1 MRRFA
6 CMDTI
11 DITKCNLKDKKT
23 WDLIC
28 SGHTKGVFQLETH
41 LGKHWCKEAKPRNIE
56 ELADVISIIRPG
68 TLKAIEDGKSM
79 TQRYV
84 DRKHNIEETKSLYEP
99 IDKVISRTYNIII
112 YQEQAMQIAQV
123 MAGFTESQADTLRK
137 AIGKKKADL
146 MRQVKGEFIEGCLK
160 EGHTQEDADR
170 IFDIIEKSNRYSF
183 NKSHAVSY
191 ALMAYW
197 SAYLKANKK
206 LEFYLHWLSNA
217 KEKIDPNQEIYELVE
232 SAKLDHINVK
242 TPLHE
247 YPESNF
253 SIQDRDIYFGITNV
267 KNVGVNEFI
276 KLKDFLNELKPKTW
290 VEYVVNILPN
300 VNKRAVNNL
309 IAVGFFA
316 GLKKSRS
323 EMTHE
328 FSCIKDLSKKEL
340 ETLQD
345 RVDSSLSLK
354 DNLINLNRL
363 KKDGGAVATT
373 KRLEAFSDI
382 INRLENPGRSL
393 KDNPM
398 SISISEENLLGVPI
412 SYSKVDGCADASFAN
427 TTCKEVLD
435 GKKNKSILAV
445 EITQVKEH
453 TTKNKDKMAFLSVRD
468 DSVEIENVVVFPDIY
483 HQYQDIIYETATVLM
498 FGQRARDRNSFI
510 VNEINQI

>member
-1 MRRFA
+1 M
-6 CMDTI
+6 
-11 DITKCNLKDKKT
+11 DITKIPMNDKRT

-84 DRKHNIEETKSLYEP
+84 DRKHGTEETRSLYKP
-99 IDKVISRTYNIII
+99 IDNVITKTYNIII

-160 EGHTQEDADR
+160 ENHTQEDADR

-191 ALMAYW
+191 AVMAYW
-197 SAYLKANKK
+197 SAYLKANNK

-232 SAKLDHINVK
+232 SAKIDHIDVK

-247 YPESNF
+247 HPESNF
-253 SIQDRDIYFGITNV
+253 SIQGKDIFFGITNV
-267 KNVGVNEFI
+267 KNVGVNEFVKI
-276 KLKDFLNELKPKTW
+276 KNFLDELKPKTW
-290 VEYVVNILPN
+290 VEYVANILPN

-316 GLKKSRS
+316 GLEKSRS

-328 FSCIKDLSKKEL
+328 FSCVKDLSKKEL
-340 ETLQD
+340 EILQEKLD
-345 RVDSSLSLK
+345 RSLSLQ
-354 DNLINLNRL
+354 DNLIKLNNLKR
-363 KKDGGAVATT
+363 DGGAVATS
-373 KRLEAFSDI
+373 KRLEAFADI
-382 INRLENPGRSL
+382 INRLKNPGRSL

-398 SISISEENLLGVPI
+398 SISISEENLLGAPI

-427 TTCKEVLD
+427 TTCKEILD
-435 GKKNKSILAV
+435 GKKSKSILAV
-445 EITQVKEH
+445 EITEVKEY
-453 TTKNKDKMAFLSVRD
+453 TTKNKDNMAFLSVRD
-468 DSVEIENVVVFPDIY
+468 DSLEIENVVVFPDTY
-483 HQYQDIIYETATVLM
+483 REYEDIIYETATVLM
-498 FGQRARDRNSFI
+498 FGQKAKDRNSFI

>member
-1 MRRFA
+1 M
-6 CMDTI
+6 
-11 DITKCNLKDKKT
+11 DITKIPLNDKRT

-84 DRKHNIEETKSLYEP
+84 DRKHGTEETRSLYKP
-99 IDKVISRTYNIII
+99 IDNVITKTYNIII

-146 MRQVKGEFIEGCLK
+146 MRQVKGEFIQGCLK
-160 EGHTQEDADR
+160 ENHTQEDADR

-191 ALMAYW
+191 AVMAYW
-197 SAYLKANKK
+197 SAYLKANNK

-232 SAKLDHINVK
+232 SAKIDHIDVK
-242 TPLHE
+242 TPLYEH
-247 YPESNF
+247 PESNF
-253 SIQDRDIYFGITNV
+253 SIQGKDIFFGITNV
-267 KNVGVNEFI
+267 KNVGVNEFVKI
-276 KLKDFLNELKPKTW
+276 KNFLDELKPKTW
-290 VEYVVNILPN
+290 VEYVANILPN

-316 GLKKSRS
+316 GLEKSRS

-328 FSCIKDLSKKEL
+328 FSCVKDLSKKEL
-340 ETLQD
+340 EILQEKLD
-345 RVDSSLSLK
+345 RSLSLQ
-354 DNLINLNRL
+354 DNLIKLNNL
-363 KKDGGAVATT
+363 KKDGGAVATS
-373 KRLEAFSDI
+373 KRLEAFADI
-382 INRLENPGRSL
+382 INRLKNPGRSL

-398 SISISEENLLGVPI
+398 SISISEENLLGAPI

-427 TTCKEVLD
+427 TTCKEILD
-435 GKKNKSILAV
+435 GKKSKSILAV
-445 EITQVKEH
+445 EITEVKEY
-453 TTKNKDKMAFLSVRD
+453 TTKNKDNMAFLSVRD
-468 DSVEIENVVVFPDIY
+468 DSLEIENVVVFPDTY
-483 HQYQDIIYETATVLM
+483 REYEDIIYETATVLM
-498 FGQRARDRNSFI
+498 FGQKAKDRNSFI

>member
-1 MRRFA
+1 
-6 CMDTI
+6 MDTI

-56 ELADVISIIRPG
+56 ELADVISVIRPG
-68 TLKAIEDGKSM
+68 TLKVIEDGKSM

-84 DRKHNIEETKSLYEP
+84 DRKHGVEETRSLYKP
-99 IDKVISRTYNIII
+99 IDNVITKTYNIII

-160 EGHTQEDADR
+160 ENHTQEDADR

-232 SAKLDHINVK
+232 SAKIDHIDIK

-247 YPESNF
+247 HPESNF
-253 SIQDRDIYFGITNV
+253 SIQGKDIFFGITNV
-267 KNVGVNEFI
+267 KNVGVNEFVKI
-276 KLKDFLNELKPKTW
+276 KNFLDELKPKTW
-290 VEYVVNILPN
+290 VEYVANILPN

-316 GLKKSRS
+316 GLEKSRS

-328 FSCIKDLSKKEL
+328 FSCVKDLSKKEL
-340 ETLQD
+340 EVLQERLD
-345 RVDSSLSLK
+345 CSLSLQ
-354 DNLINLNRL
+354 DNLIKLNNLKR
-363 KKDGGAVATT
+363 DGGAVATS
-373 KRLEAFSDI
+373 KRLEAFADI
-382 INRLENPGRSL
+382 INRLKNPGRSL

-398 SISISEENLLGVPI
+398 SISISEENLLGAPI

-427 TTCKEVLD
+427 TTCKEILD
-435 GKKNKSILAV
+435 GKKSKSILAV
-445 EITQVKEH
+445 EITEVKEY
-453 TTKNKDKMAFLSVRD
+453 TTKNKDNMAFLSVRD
-468 DSVEIENVVVFPDIY
+468 DSLEIENVVVFPDTY
-483 HQYQDIIYETATVLM
+483 REYEDIIYETATVLM
-498 FGQRARDRNSFI
+498 FGQKAKDRNSFI

>member
-1 MRRFA
+1 M
-6 CMDTI
+6 
-11 DITKCNLKDKKT
+11 DITKIPMNDKRT

-84 DRKHNIEETKSLYEP
+84 DRKHGTEETRSLYKP
-99 IDKVISRTYNIII
+99 IDNVITKTYNIII

-160 EGHTQEDADR
+160 ENHTQEDADR

-197 SAYLKANKK
+197 SAYLKANNK

-232 SAKLDHINVK
+232 SAKIDHIDIK

-247 YPESNF
+247 HPESNF
-253 SIQDRDIYFGITNV
+253 SIQGKDIFFGITNV
-267 KNVGVNEFI
+267 KNVGVNEFVKI
-276 KLKDFLNELKPKTW
+276 KNFLDELKPKTW
-290 VEYVVNILPN
+290 VEYVANILPN

-316 GLKKSRS
+316 GLEKSRS

-328 FSCIKDLSKKEL
+328 FSCVKDLSKKEL
-340 ETLQD
+340 EILQEKLD
-345 RVDSSLSLK
+345 RSLSLQ
-354 DNLINLNRL
+354 DNLIKLNNLKR
-363 KKDGGAVATT
+363 DGGAVATS
-373 KRLEAFSDI
+373 KRLEAFADI
-382 INRLENPGRSL
+382 INRLKNPGRSL

-398 SISISEENLLGVPI
+398 SISISEENLLGAPI

-427 TTCKEVLD
+427 TTCKEILD
-435 GKKNKSILAV
+435 GKKSKSILAV
-445 EITQVKEH
+445 EITEVKEY
-453 TTKNKDKMAFLSVRD
+453 TTKNKDNMAFLSVRD
-468 DSVEIENVVVFPDIY
+468 DSLEIENVVVFPDTY
-483 HQYQDIIYETATVLM
+483 REYEDIIYETATVLM
-498 FGQRARDRNSFI
+498 FGQKAKDRNSFI

>member
-1 MRRFA
+1 M
-6 CMDTI
+6 
-11 DITKCNLKDKKT
+11 DITKIPLNDKRT

-84 DRKHNIEETKSLYEP
+84 DRKHGTEETRSLYKP
-99 IDKVISRTYNIII
+99 IDNVITKTYNIII

-160 EGHTQEDADR
+160 ENHTQEDADR

-191 ALMAYW
+191 AVMAYW

-232 SAKLDHINVK
+232 SAKIDHIDVK
-242 TPLHE
+242 TPLYEH
-247 YPESNF
+247 PESNF
-253 SIQDRDIYFGITNV
+253 SIQGKDIFFGITNV
-267 KNVGVNEFI
+267 KNVGVNEFVKI
-276 KLKDFLNELKPKTW
+276 KNFLDELKPKTW

-316 GLKKSRS
+316 GLEKSRS

-328 FSCIKDLSKKEL
+328 FSCVKDLSKKEL
-340 ETLQD
+340 EILQEKLD
-345 RVDSSLSLK
+345 RSLSLQ
-354 DNLINLNRL
+354 DNLIKLNNLKR
-363 KKDGGAVATT
+363 DGGAVATS
-373 KRLEAFSDI
+373 KRLEAFADI
-382 INRLENPGRSL
+382 INRLKNPGRSL

-398 SISISEENLLGVPI
+398 SISISEENLLGAPI

-427 TTCKEVLD
+427 TTCKEILD
-435 GKKNKSILAV
+435 GKKSKSILAV
-445 EITQVKEH
+445 EITEVKEY
-453 TTKNKDKMAFLSVRD
+453 TTKNKDNMAFLSVRD
-468 DSVEIENVVVFPDIY
+468 DSLEIENVVVFPDTY
-483 HQYQDIIYETATVLM
+483 REYEDIIYETATVLM
-498 FGQRARDRNSFI
+498 FGQKAKDRNSFI

>member
-1 MRRFA
+1 M
-6 CMDTI
+6 
-11 DITKCNLKDKKT
+11 DITKIPLNDKRT

-84 DRKHNIEETKSLYEP
+84 DRKHGTEETRSLYKP
-99 IDKVISRTYNIII
+99 IDNVITKTYNIII

-160 EGHTQEDADR
+160 ENHTQEDADR

-191 ALMAYW
+191 AVMAYW

-232 SAKLDHINVK
+232 SAKIDHIDVK

-247 YPESNF
+247 HPESNF
-253 SIQDRDIYFGITNV
+253 SIQGKDIFFGITNV
-267 KNVGVNEFI
+267 KNVGVNEFVKI
-276 KLKDFLNELKPKTW
+276 KNFLDELKPKTW
-290 VEYVVNILPN
+290 VEYVANILPN

-316 GLKKSRS
+316 GLEKSRS

-328 FSCIKDLSKKEL
+328 FSCVKDLSKKEL
-340 ETLQD
+340 EILQEKLD
-345 RVDSSLSLK
+345 RSLSLQ
-354 DNLINLNRL
+354 DNLIKLNNLKR
-363 KKDGGAVATT
+363 DGGAVATS
-373 KRLEAFSDI
+373 KRLEAFADI
-382 INRLENPGRSL
+382 INRLKNPGRSL

-398 SISISEENLLGVPI
+398 SISISEENLLGAPI

-427 TTCKEVLD
+427 TTCKEILD
-435 GKKNKSILAV
+435 GKKSKSILAV
-445 EITQVKEH
+445 EITEVKEY
-453 TTKNKDKMAFLSVRD
+453 TTKNKDNMAFLSVRD
-468 DSVEIENVVVFPDIY
+468 DSLEIENVVVFPDTY
-483 HQYQDIIYETATVLM
+483 REYEDIIYETATVLM
-498 FGQRARDRNSFI
+498 FGQKAKDRNSFI

>member
-1 MRRFA
+1 M
-6 CMDTI
+6 
-11 DITKCNLKDKKT
+11 DITKIPLNDKRT

-84 DRKHNIEETKSLYEP
+84 DRKHGTEETRSLYKP
-99 IDKVISRTYNIII
+99 IDNVITKTYNIII

-160 EGHTQEDADR
+160 ENHTQEDADR

-191 ALMAYW
+191 AVMAYW

-232 SAKLDHINVK
+232 SAKIDHIDVK

-247 YPESNF
+247 HPESNF
-253 SIQDRDIYFGITNV
+253 SIQGKDIFFGITNV
-267 KNVGVNEFI
+267 KNVGVNEFVKI
-276 KLKDFLNELKPKTW
+276 KNFLDELKPKTW

-316 GLKKSRS
+316 GLEKSRS

-328 FSCIKDLSKKEL
+328 FSCVKDLSKKEL
-340 ETLQD
+340 EILQEKLD
-345 RVDSSLSLK
+345 RSLSLQ
-354 DNLINLNRL
+354 DNLIKLNNL
-363 KKDGGAVATT
+363 KKDGGAVATS
-373 KRLEAFSDI
+373 KRLEAFADI
-382 INRLENPGRSL
+382 INRLKNPGRSL

-398 SISISEENLLGVPI
+398 SISISEENLLGAPI

-427 TTCKEVLD
+427 TTCKEILD
-435 GKKNKSILAV
+435 GKKSKSILAV
-445 EITQVKEH
+445 EITEVKEY
-453 TTKNKDKMAFLSVRD
+453 TTKNKDNMAFLSVRD
-468 DSVEIENVVVFPDIY
+468 DSLEIENVVVFPDTY
-483 HQYQDIIYETATVLM
+483 REYEDIIYETATVLM
-498 FGQRARDRNSFI
+498 FGQKAKDRNSFI

>member
-1 MRRFA
+1 M
-6 CMDTI
+6 
-11 DITKCNLKDKKT
+11 DITKIPLNDKRT

-56 ELADVISIIRPG
+56 ELADVISVIRPG
-68 TLKAIEDGKSM
+68 CLKAIEDGKSA

-84 DRKHNIEETKSLYEP
+84 DRKHGTEETRSLYKP
-99 IDKVISRTYNIII
+99 IDNVITKTYNIII

-146 MRQVKGEFIEGCLK
+146 MRQVKGEFIQGCLK
-160 EGHTQEDADR
+160 ENHTQEDADR

-191 ALMAYW
+191 AVMAYW
-197 SAYLKANKK
+197 SAYLKANNK

-232 SAKLDHINVK
+232 SAKIDHIDVK

-247 YPESNF
+247 HPESNF
-253 SIQDRDIYFGITNV
+253 SIQGKDIFFGITNV
-267 KNVGVNEFI
+267 KNVGVNEFVKI
-276 KLKDFLNELKPKTW
+276 KNFLDELKPKTW
-290 VEYVVNILPN
+290 VEYVANILPN

-316 GLKKSRS
+316 GLEKSRS

-328 FSCIKDLSKKEL
+328 FSCVKDLSKKEL
-340 ETLQD
+340 EILQEKLD
-345 RVDSSLSLK
+345 RSLSLQ
-354 DNLINLNRL
+354 DNLIKLNNL
-363 KKDGGAVATT
+363 KKDGGAVATS
-373 KRLEAFSDI
+373 KRLEAFADI
-382 INRLENPGRSL
+382 INRLKNPGRSL

-398 SISISEENLLGVPI
+398 SISISEENLLGAPI

-427 TTCKEVLD
+427 TTCKEILD
-435 GKKNKSILAV
+435 GKKSKSILAV
-445 EITQVKEH
+445 EITEVKEY
-453 TTKNKDKMAFLSVRD
+453 TTKNKDNMAFLSVRD
-468 DSVEIENVVVFPDIY
+468 DSLEIENVVVFPDTY
-483 HQYQDIIYETATVLM
+483 REYEDIIYETATVLM
-498 FGQRARDRNSFI
+498 FGQKAKDRNSFI

>member
-1 MRRFA
+1 M
-6 CMDTI
+6 
-11 DITKCNLKDKKT
+11 DITKIPMNDKRT

-84 DRKHNIEETKSLYEP
+84 DRKHGAEETRSLYKP
-99 IDKVISRTYNIII
+99 IDNVITKTYNIII

-160 EGHTQEDADR
+160 ENHTQEDSDR

-232 SAKLDHINVK
+232 SAKIDHIDVK

-247 YPESNF
+247 HPESNF
-253 SIQDRDIYFGITNV
+253 SIQGKDIFFGITNV
-267 KNVGVNEFI
+267 KNVGVNEFVKI
-276 KLKDFLNELKPKTW
+276 KNFLDELKPKTW

-316 GLKKSRS
+316 GLEKSRS

-328 FSCIKDLSKKEL
+328 FSCVKDLSKKEL
-340 ETLQD
+340 EVLQERLD
-345 RVDSSLSLK
+345 CSLSLQ
-354 DNLINLNRL
+354 DNLIKLNNLKR
-363 KKDGGAVATT
+363 DGGAVATS
-373 KRLEAFSDI
+373 KRLEAFADI
-382 INRLENPGRSL
+382 INRLKNPGRSL

-398 SISISEENLLGVPI
+398 SISISEENLLGAPI

-427 TTCKEVLD
+427 TTCKEILD
-435 GKKNKSILAV
+435 GKKSKSILAV
-445 EITQVKEH
+445 EITEVKEY
-453 TTKNKDKMAFLSVRD
+453 TTKNKDNMAFLSVRD
-468 DSVEIENVVVFPDIY
+468 DSLEIENVVVFPDTY
-483 HQYQDIIYETATVLM
+483 REYEDIIYETATVLM
-498 FGQRARDRNSFI
+498 FGQKAKDRNSFI

>member
-1 MRRFA
+1 M
-6 CMDTI
+6 
-11 DITKCNLKDKKT
+11 DITKIPLNDKRT

-84 DRKHNIEETKSLYEP
+84 DRKHGTEETRSLYKP
-99 IDKVISRTYNIII
+99 IDNVITKTYNIII

-160 EGHTQEDADR
+160 ENHTQEDADR

-191 ALMAYW
+191 AVMAYW
-197 SAYLKANKK
+197 SAYLKANNK

-232 SAKLDHINVK
+232 SAKIDHIDVK
-242 TPLHE
+242 TPLYEH
-247 YPESNF
+247 PESNF
-253 SIQDRDIYFGITNV
+253 SIQGKDIFFGITNV
-267 KNVGVNEFI
+267 KNVGVNEFVKI
-276 KLKDFLNELKPKTW
+276 KNFLDELKPKTW
-290 VEYVVNILPN
+290 VEYVANILPN

-316 GLKKSRS
+316 GLEKSRS

-328 FSCIKDLSKKEL
+328 FSCVKDLSKKEL
-340 ETLQD
+340 EILQEKLD
-345 RVDSSLSLK
+345 RSLSLQ
-354 DNLINLNRL
+354 DNLIKLNNLKR
-363 KKDGGAVATT
+363 DGGAVATS
-373 KRLEAFSDI
+373 KRLEAFADI
-382 INRLENPGRSL
+382 INRLKNPGRSL

-398 SISISEENLLGVPI
+398 SISISEENLLGAPI

-427 TTCKEVLD
+427 TTCKEILD
-435 GKKNKSILAV
+435 GKKSKSILAV
-445 EITQVKEH
+445 EITEVKEY
-453 TTKNKDKMAFLSVRD
+453 TTKNKDNMAFLSVRD
-468 DSVEIENVVVFPDIY
+468 DSLEIENVVVFPDTY
-483 HQYQDIIYETATVLM
+483 REYEDIIYETATVLM
-498 FGQRARDRNSFI
+498 FGQKAKDRNSFI

>member
-1 MRRFA
+1 M
-6 CMDTI
+6 
-11 DITKCNLKDKKT
+11 DITKIPMNDKRT

-84 DRKHNIEETKSLYEP
+84 DRKHGTEETRSLYEP
-99 IDKVISRTYNIII
+99 IDNVITKTYNIII

-160 EGHTQEDADR
+160 ENHTQEDADR

-197 SAYLKANKK
+197 SAYLKANNK

-232 SAKLDHINVK
+232 SAKIDHIDIK

-247 YPESNF
+247 HPESNF
-253 SIQDRDIYFGITNV
+253 SIQGKDIFFGITNV
-267 KNVGVNEFI
+267 KNVGVNEFVKI
-276 KLKDFLNELKPKTW
+276 KNFLDELKPKTW
-290 VEYVVNILPN
+290 VEYVANILPN

-316 GLKKSRS
+316 GLEKSRS

-328 FSCIKDLSKKEL
+328 FSCVKDLSKKEL
-340 ETLQD
+340 EILQEKLD
-345 RVDSSLSLK
+345 CSLSLQ
-354 DNLINLNRL
+354 DNLIKLNNLKR
-363 KKDGGAVATT
+363 DGGAVATS
-373 KRLEAFSDI
+373 KRLEAFADI
-382 INRLENPGRSL
+382 INRLKNPGRSL

-398 SISISEENLLGVPI
+398 SISISEENLLGAPI

-427 TTCKEVLD
+427 TTCKEILD
-435 GKKNKSILAV
+435 GKKSKSILAV
-445 EITQVKEH
+445 EITEVKEY
-453 TTKNKDKMAFLSVRD
+453 TTKNKDNMAFLSVRD
-468 DSVEIENVVVFPDIY
+468 DSLEIENVVVFPDTY
-483 HQYQDIIYETATVLM
+483 REYEDIIYETATVLM
-498 FGQRARDRNSFI
+498 FGQKAKDRNSFI

>member
-1 MRRFA
+1 M
-6 CMDTI
+6 
-11 DITKCNLKDKKT
+11 DITKIPLNDKRT

-41 LGKHWCKEAKPRNIE
+41 LGKHWCKEAKPHNIE

-84 DRKHNIEETKSLYEP
+84 DRKHGTEETRSLYKP
-99 IDKVISRTYNIII
+99 IDNVITKTYNIII

-160 EGHTQEDADR
+160 ENHTKEDADR

-191 ALMAYW
+191 AVMAYW
-197 SAYLKANKK
+197 SAYLKANNK

-232 SAKLDHINVK
+232 SAKIDHIDVK

-247 YPESNF
+247 HPESNF
-253 SIQDRDIYFGITNV
+253 SIQGKDIFFGITNV
-267 KNVGVNEFI
+267 KNVGVNEFVKI
-276 KLKDFLNELKPKTW
+276 KNFLDELKPKTW
-290 VEYVVNILPN
+290 VEYVANILPN

-316 GLKKSRS
+316 GLGKSRS

-328 FSCIKDLSKKEL
+328 FSCVKDLSKKEL
-340 ETLQD
+340 EVLQERLD
-345 RVDSSLSLK
+345 PSISLQ
-354 DNLINLNRL
+354 DNLIKLNNL
-363 KKDGGAVATT
+363 KKDGGAVATI
-373 KRLEAFSDI
+373 KRLEAYLDI
-382 INRLENPGRSL
+382 INRLKNPGRSL

-398 SISISEENLLGVPI
+398 SISISEENLLGAPI

-427 TTCKEVLD
+427 TTCKEILD
-435 GKKNKSILAV
+435 GKKSKSILAV
-445 EITQVKEH
+445 EITEVKEY
-453 TTKNKDKMAFLSVRD
+453 TTKNKDNMAFLSVRD
-468 DSVEIENVVVFPDIY
+468 DSLEIENVVVFPDTY
-483 HQYQDIIYETATVLM
+483 REYEDIIYETATVLM
-498 FGQRARDRNSFI
+498 FGQKAKDRNSFI

>member
-1 MRRFA
+1 M
-6 CMDTI
+6 
-11 DITKCNLKDKKT
+11 DITKIPLNDKRT

-84 DRKHNIEETKSLYEP
+84 DRKHGTEETRSLYEP
-99 IDKVISRTYNIII
+99 IDNVITKTYNIII

-160 EGHTQEDADR
+160 ENHTQEDADR

-191 ALMAYW
+191 AVMAYW

-232 SAKLDHINVK
+232 SAKIDHIDIK

-247 YPESNF
+247 HPESNF
-253 SIQDRDIYFGITNV
+253 SIQGKDIFFGITNV
-267 KNVGVNEFI
+267 KNVGVNEFVKI
-276 KLKDFLNELKPKTW
+276 KNFLDELKPKTW
-290 VEYVVNILPN
+290 VEYVANILPN

-316 GLKKSRS
+316 GLEKSRS

-328 FSCIKDLSKKEL
+328 FSCVKDLSKKEL
-340 ETLQD
+340 EILQEKLD
-345 RVDSSLSLK
+345 RSLSLQ
-354 DNLINLNRL
+354 DNLIKLNNLKR
-363 KKDGGAVATT
+363 DGGAVATS
-373 KRLEAFSDI
+373 KRLEAFADI
-382 INRLENPGRSL
+382 INRLKNPGRSL

-398 SISISEENLLGVPI
+398 SISISEENLLGAPI

-427 TTCKEVLD
+427 TTCKEILD
-435 GKKNKSILAV
+435 GKKSKSILAV
-445 EITQVKEH
+445 EITEVKEY
-453 TTKNKDKMAFLSVRD
+453 TTKNKDNMAFLSVRD
-468 DSVEIENVVVFPDIY
+468 DSLEIENVVVFPDTY
-483 HQYQDIIYETATVLM
+483 REYEDIIYETATVLM
-498 FGQRARDRNSFI
+498 FGQKAKDRNSFI

>member
-1 MRRFA
+1 M
-6 CMDTI
+6 
-11 DITKCNLKDKKT
+11 DITKIPLNDKRT

-84 DRKHNIEETKSLYEP
+84 DRKHGTEETRSLYEP
-99 IDKVISRTYNIII
+99 IDNVITKTYNIII

-160 EGHTQEDADR
+160 ENHTQEDADR

-197 SAYLKANKK
+197 SAYLKANNK

-232 SAKLDHINVK
+232 SAKIDHIDIK

-247 YPESNF
+247 HPESNF
-253 SIQDRDIYFGITNV
+253 SIQGKDIFFGITNV
-267 KNVGVNEFI
+267 KNVGVNEFVKI
-276 KLKDFLNELKPKTW
+276 KNFLDELKPKTW
-290 VEYVVNILPN
+290 VEYVANILPN

-316 GLKKSRS
+316 GLEKSRS

-328 FSCIKDLSKKEL
+328 FSCVKDLSKKEL
-340 ETLQD
+340 EILQEKLD
-345 RVDSSLSLK
+345 RSLSLQ
-354 DNLINLNRL
+354 DNLIKLNNLKR
-363 KKDGGAVATT
+363 DGGAVATS
-373 KRLEAFSDI
+373 KRLEAFADI
-382 INRLENPGRSL
+382 INRLKNPGRSL

-398 SISISEENLLGVPI
+398 SISISEENLLGAPI

-427 TTCKEVLD
+427 TTCKEILD
-435 GKKNKSILAV
+435 GKKSKSILAV
-445 EITQVKEH
+445 EITEVKEY
-453 TTKNKDKMAFLSVRD
+453 TTKNKDNMAFLSVRD
-468 DSVEIENVVVFPDIY
+468 DSLEIENVVVFPDTY
-483 HQYQDIIYETATVLM
+483 REYEDIIYETATVLM
-498 FGQRARDRNSFI
+498 FGQKAKDRNSFI

>member
-1 MRRFA
+1 M
-6 CMDTI
+6 
-11 DITKCNLKDKKT
+11 DITKIPLNDKRT

-56 ELADVISIIRPG
+56 ELADVISVIRPG
-68 TLKAIEDGKSM
+68 CLKAIEDGKSA

-84 DRKHNIEETKSLYEP
+84 DRKHGTEETRSLYKP
-99 IDKVISRTYNIII
+99 IDNVITKTYNIII

-160 EGHTQEDADR
+160 ENHTKEDADR

-191 ALMAYW
+191 AVMAYW
-197 SAYLKANKK
+197 SAYLKANNK

-232 SAKLDHINVK
+232 SAKIDHIDVK

-247 YPESNF
+247 HPESNF
-253 SIQDRDIYFGITNV
+253 SIQGKDIFFGITNV
-267 KNVGVNEFI
+267 KNVGVNEFV
-276 KLKDFLNELKPKTW
+276 KLKNFLNELKPKTW
-290 VEYVVNILPN
+290 VEYVANILPN

-316 GLKKSRS
+316 GLEKSRS

-328 FSCIKDLSKKEL
+328 FSCVKDLSKKEL
-340 ETLQD
+340 EILQEKLD
-345 RVDSSLSLK
+345 CSLSLQ
-354 DNLINLNRL
+354 DNLIKLNNLKR
-363 KKDGGAVATT
+363 DGGAVATS
-373 KRLEAFSDI
+373 KRLEAFADI
-382 INRLENPGRSL
+382 INRLKNPGRSL

-398 SISISEENLLGVPI
+398 SISISEENLLGAPI

-427 TTCKEVLD
+427 TTCKEILD
-435 GKKNKSILAV
+435 GKKSKSILAV
-445 EITQVKEH
+445 EITEVKEY
-453 TTKNKDKMAFLSVRD
+453 TTKNKDNMAFLSVRD
-468 DSVEIENVVVFPDIY
+468 DSLEIENVVVFPDTY
-483 HQYQDIIYETATVLM
+483 REYEDIIYETATVLM
-498 FGQRARDRNSFI
+498 FGQKAKDRNSFI

>member
-1 MRRFA
+1 M
-6 CMDTI
+6 
-11 DITKCNLKDKKT
+11 DITKIPLNDKRT

-84 DRKHNIEETKSLYEP
+84 DRKHGTEETRSLYKP
-99 IDKVISRTYNIII
+99 IDNVITKTYNIII

-160 EGHTQEDADR
+160 ENHTQEDADR

-191 ALMAYW
+191 AVMAYW

-232 SAKLDHINVK
+232 SAKIDHIDIK

-247 YPESNF
+247 HPESNF
-253 SIQDRDIYFGITNV
+253 SIQGKDIFFGITNV
-267 KNVGVNEFI
+267 KNVGVNEFVKI
-276 KLKDFLNELKPKTW
+276 KNFLDELKPKTW
-290 VEYVVNILPN
+290 VEYVANILPN

-316 GLKKSRS
+316 GLEKSRS

-328 FSCIKDLSKKEL
+328 FSCVKDLSKKEL
-340 ETLQD
+340 EILQEKLD
-345 RVDSSLSLK
+345 CSLSLQ
-354 DNLINLNRL
+354 DNLIKLNNLKR
-363 KKDGGAVATT
+363 DGGAVATS
-373 KRLEAFSDI
+373 KRLEAFADI
-382 INRLENPGRSL
+382 INRLKNPGRSL

-398 SISISEENLLGVPI
+398 SISISEENLLGAPI

-427 TTCKEVLD
+427 TTCKEILD
-435 GKKNKSILAV
+435 GKKSKSILAV
-445 EITQVKEH
+445 EITEVKEY
-453 TTKNKDKMAFLSVRD
+453 TTKNKDNMAFLSVRD
-468 DSVEIENVVVFPDIY
+468 DSLEIENVVVFPDTY
-483 HQYQDIIYETATVLM
+483 REYEDIIYETATVLM
-498 FGQRARDRNSFI
+498 FGQKAKDRNSFI

>member
-1 MRRFA
+1 M
-6 CMDTI
+6 
-11 DITKCNLKDKKT
+11 
-23 WDLIC
+23 
-28 SGHTKGVFQLETH
+28 FQLETH

-84 DRKHNIEETKSLYEP
+84 DRKHGTEETRSLYKP
-99 IDKVISRTYNIII
+99 IDNVITKTYNIII

-146 MRQVKGEFIEGCLK
+146 MRQVKGEFIQGCLK
-160 EGHTQEDADR
+160 ENHTQEDADR

-191 ALMAYW
+191 AVMAYW
-197 SAYLKANKK
+197 SAYLKANNK

-232 SAKLDHINVK
+232 SAKIDHIDVK
-242 TPLHE
+242 TPLYEH
-247 YPESNF
+247 PESNF
-253 SIQDRDIYFGITNV
+253 SIQGKDIFFGITNV
-267 KNVGVNEFI
+267 KNVGVNEFVKI
-276 KLKDFLNELKPKTW
+276 KNFLDELKPKTW
-290 VEYVVNILPN
+290 VEYVANILPN

-316 GLKKSRS
+316 GLEKSRS

-328 FSCIKDLSKKEL
+328 FSCVKDLSKKEL
-340 ETLQD
+340 EILQEKLD
-345 RVDSSLSLK
+345 RSLSLQ
-354 DNLINLNRL
+354 DNLIKLNNL
-363 KKDGGAVATT
+363 KKDGGAVATS
-373 KRLEAFSDI
+373 KRLEAFADI
-382 INRLENPGRSL
+382 INRLKNPGRSL

-398 SISISEENLLGVPI
+398 SISISEENLLGAPI

-427 TTCKEVLD
+427 TTCKEILD
-435 GKKNKSILAV
+435 GKKSKSILAV
-445 EITQVKEH
+445 EITEVKEY
-453 TTKNKDKMAFLSVRD
+453 TTKNKDNMAFLSVRD
-468 DSVEIENVVVFPDIY
+468 DSLEIENVVVFPDTY
-483 HQYQDIIYETATVLM
+483 REYEDIIYETATVLM
-498 FGQRARDRNSFI
+498 FGQKAKDRNSFI

>member
-1 MRRFA
+1 M
-6 CMDTI
+6 
-11 DITKCNLKDKKT
+11 DITKIPMNDKRT

-84 DRKHNIEETKSLYEP
+84 DRKHGAEETRSLYKP
-99 IDKVISRTYNIII
+99 IDNVITKTYNIII

-146 MRQVKGEFIEGCLK
+146 MRQVKGEFIKGCLK
-160 EGHTQEDADR
+160 ENHTQEDADR

-232 SAKLDHINVK
+232 SAKIDHIDVK

-247 YPESNF
+247 HPESNF
-253 SIQDRDIYFGITNV
+253 SIQGKDIFFGITNV
-267 KNVGVNEFI
+267 KNVGVNEFVKI
-276 KLKDFLNELKPKTW
+276 KNFLNELKPKTW

-316 GLKKSRS
+316 GLEKSRS

-328 FSCIKDLSKKEL
+328 FSCVKDLSKKEL
-340 ETLQD
+340 EVLQEKLD
-345 RVDSSLSLK
+345 CSLSLQ
-354 DNLINLNRL
+354 DNLIKLNNLKR
-363 KKDGGAVATT
+363 DGGAVATS
-373 KRLEAFSDI
+373 KRLEAFADI
-382 INRLENPGRSL
+382 INRLKNPGRSL

-398 SISISEENLLGVPI
+398 SISISEENLLGAPI

-427 TTCKEVLD
+427 TTCKEILD
-435 GKKNKSILAV
+435 GKKSKSILAV
-445 EITQVKEH
+445 EITEVKEY
-453 TTKNKDKMAFLSVRD
+453 TTKNKDNMAFLSVRD
-468 DSVEIENVVVFPDIY
+468 DSLEIENVVVFPDTY
-483 HQYQDIIYETATVLM
+483 REYEDIIYETATVLM
-498 FGQRARDRNSFI
+498 FGQKAKDRNSFI

>member
-1 MRRFA
+1 M
-6 CMDTI
+6 
-11 DITKCNLKDKKT
+11 DITKIPMNDKRT

-84 DRKHNIEETKSLYEP
+84 DRKHGTEETRSLYKP
-99 IDKVISRTYNIII
+99 IDKVITKTYNIII

-146 MRQVKGEFIEGCLK
+146 MRQVKGEFIKGCLK
-160 EGHTQEDADR
+160 ENHTQEDADR

-232 SAKLDHINVK
+232 SAKIDHIDVK

-247 YPESNF
+247 HPESNF
-253 SIQDRDIYFGITNV
+253 SIQDKDIFFGITNV
-267 KNVGVNEFI
+267 KNVGVNEFVKI
-276 KLKDFLNELKPKTW
+276 KNFLNELKPKTW

-316 GLKKSRS
+316 GLEKSRS

-328 FSCIKDLSKKEL
+328 FSCVKDLSKKEL
-340 ETLQD
+340 EVLQEKLD
-345 RVDSSLSLK
+345 CSLSLQ
-354 DNLINLNRL
+354 DNLIKLNNLKR
-363 KKDGGAVATT
+363 DGGAVATS
-373 KRLEAFSDI
+373 KRLEAFADI
-382 INRLENPGRSL
+382 INRLKNPGRSL

-398 SISISEENLLGVPI
+398 SISISEENLLGAPI

-427 TTCKEVLD
+427 TTCKEILD
-435 GKKNKSILAV
+435 GKKSKSILAV
-445 EITQVKEH
+445 EITEVKEY
-453 TTKNKDKMAFLSVRD
+453 TTKNKDNMAFLSVRD
-468 DSVEIENVVVFPDIY
+468 DSLEIENVVVFPDTY
-483 HQYQDIIYETATVLM
+483 REYEDIIYETATVLM
-498 FGQRARDRNSFI
+498 FGQKAKDRNSFI

>member
-1 MRRFA
+1 M
-6 CMDTI
+6 
-11 DITKCNLKDKKT
+11 DITKIPMNDKRT

-84 DRKHNIEETKSLYEP
+84 DRKHGTEETRSLYKP
-99 IDKVISRTYNIII
+99 IDKVITKTYNIII

-146 MRQVKGEFIEGCLK
+146 MRQVKGEFIKGCLK
-160 EGHTQEDADR
+160 ENHTQEDADR

-183 NKSHAVSY
+183 NKSHAGSY
-191 ALMAYW
+191 ARFAYW

-232 SAKLDHINVK
+232 SAKIDHIDVK

-247 YPESNF
+247 HPESNF
-253 SIQDRDIYFGITNV
+253 SIQGKDIFFGITNV
-267 KNVGVNEFI
+267 KNVGVNEFVKI
-276 KLKDFLNELKPKTW
+276 KNFLNELKPKTW

-316 GLKKSRS
+316 GLEKSRS

-328 FSCIKDLSKKEL
+328 FSCVKDLSKKEL
-340 ETLQD
+340 EVLQEKLD
-345 RVDSSLSLK
+345 CSLSLQ
-354 DNLINLNRL
+354 DNLIKLNNLKR
-363 KKDGGAVATT
+363 DGGAVATS
-373 KRLEAFSDI
+373 KRLEAFADI
-382 INRLENPGRSL
+382 INRLKNPGRSL

-398 SISISEENLLGVPI
+398 SISISEENLLGAPI

-427 TTCKEVLD
+427 TTCKEILD
-435 GKKNKSILAV
+435 GKKSKSILAV
-445 EITQVKEH
+445 EITEVKEY
-453 TTKNKDKMAFLSVRD
+453 TTKNKDNMAFLSVRD
-468 DSVEIENVVVFPDIY
+468 DSLEIENVVVFPDTY
-483 HQYQDIIYETATVLM
+483 REYEDIIYETATVLM
-498 FGQRARDRNSFI
+498 FGQKAKDRNSFI

>member
-1 MRRFA
+1 M
-6 CMDTI
+6 
-11 DITKCNLKDKKT
+11 NDKRT

-84 DRKHNIEETKSLYEP
+84 DRKHGTEETRSLYEP
-99 IDKVISRTYNIII
+99 IDNVITKTYNIII

-160 EGHTQEDADR
+160 ENHTQEDADR

-197 SAYLKANKK
+197 SAYLKANNK

-232 SAKLDHINVK
+232 SAKIDHIDIK

-247 YPESNF
+247 HPESNF
-253 SIQDRDIYFGITNV
+253 SIQGKDIFFGITNV
-267 KNVGVNEFI
+267 KNVGVNEFVKI
-276 KLKDFLNELKPKTW
+276 KNFLDELKPKTW
-290 VEYVVNILPN
+290 VEYVANILPN

-316 GLKKSRS
+316 GLEKSRS

-328 FSCIKDLSKKEL
+328 FSCVKDLSKKEL
-340 ETLQD
+340 EILQEKLD
-345 RVDSSLSLK
+345 RSLSLQ
-354 DNLINLNRL
+354 DNLIKLNNLKR
-363 KKDGGAVATT
+363 DGGAVATS
-373 KRLEAFSDI
+373 KRLEAFADI
-382 INRLENPGRSL
+382 INRLKNPGRSL

-398 SISISEENLLGVPI
+398 SISISEENLLGAPI

-427 TTCKEVLD
+427 TTCKEILD
-435 GKKNKSILAV
+435 GKKSKSILAV
-445 EITQVKEH
+445 EITEVKEY
-453 TTKNKDKMAFLSVRD
+453 TTKNKDNMAFLSVRD
-468 DSVEIENVVVFPDIY
+468 DSLEIENVVVFPDTY
-483 HQYQDIIYETATVLM
+483 REYEDIIYETATVLM
-498 FGQRARDRNSFI
+498 FGQKAKDRNSFI

>member
-1 MRRFA
+1 M
-6 CMDTI
+6 
-11 DITKCNLKDKKT
+11 DITKIPLNDKRT

-84 DRKHNIEETKSLYEP
+84 DRKHGTEETRSLYKP
-99 IDKVISRTYNIII
+99 IDNVITKTYNIII

-160 EGHTQEDADR
+160 ENHTQEDADR

-191 ALMAYW
+191 AVMAYW
-197 SAYLKANKK
+197 SAYLKANNK

-232 SAKLDHINVK
+232 SAKIDHIDVK

-247 YPESNF
+247 HPESNF
-253 SIQDRDIYFGITNV
+253 SIQGKDIFFGITNV
-267 KNVGVNEFI
+267 KNVGVNEFVKI
-276 KLKDFLNELKPKTW
+276 KNFLDELKPKTW
-290 VEYVVNILPN
+290 VEYVANILPN

-316 GLKKSRS
+316 GLEKSRS

-328 FSCIKDLSKKEL
+328 FSCVKDLSKKEL
-340 ETLQD
+340 EILQEKLD
-345 RVDSSLSLK
+345 RSLSLQ
-354 DNLINLNRL
+354 DNLIKLNNL
-363 KKDGGAVATT
+363 KKDGGAVATS
-373 KRLEAFSDI
+373 KRLEAFADI
-382 INRLENPGRSL
+382 INRLKNPGRSL

-398 SISISEENLLGVPI
+398 SISISEENLLGAPI

-427 TTCKEVLD
+427 TTCKEILD
-435 GKKNKSILAV
+435 GKKSKSILAV
-445 EITQVKEH
+445 EITEVKEY
-453 TTKNKDKMAFLSVRD
+453 TTKNKDNMAFLSVRD
-468 DSVEIENVVVFPDIY
+468 DSLEIENVVVFPDTY
-483 HQYQDIIYETATVLM
+483 REYEDIIYETATVLM
-498 FGQRARDRNSFI
+498 FGQKAKDRNSFI

>member
-1 MRRFA
+1 M
-6 CMDTI
+6 
-11 DITKCNLKDKKT
+11 
-23 WDLIC
+23 IC

-84 DRKHNIEETKSLYEP
+84 DRKHGTEETRSLYEP
-99 IDKVISRTYNIII
+99 IDNVITKTYNIII

-160 EGHTQEDADR
+160 ENHTQEDADR

-197 SAYLKANKK
+197 SAYLKANNK

-232 SAKLDHINVK
+232 SAKIDHIDIK

-247 YPESNF
+247 HPESNF
-253 SIQDRDIYFGITNV
+253 SIQGKDIFFGITNV
-267 KNVGVNEFI
+267 KNVGVNEFVKI
-276 KLKDFLNELKPKTW
+276 KNFLDELKPKTW
-290 VEYVVNILPN
+290 VEYVANILPN

-316 GLKKSRS
+316 GLEKSRS

-328 FSCIKDLSKKEL
+328 FSCVKDLSKKEL
-340 ETLQD
+340 EILQEKLD
-345 RVDSSLSLK
+345 RSLSLQ
-354 DNLINLNRL
+354 DNLIKLNNLKR
-363 KKDGGAVATT
+363 DGGAVATS
-373 KRLEAFSDI
+373 KRLEAFADI
-382 INRLENPGRSL
+382 INRLKNPGRSL

-398 SISISEENLLGVPI
+398 SISISEENLLGAPI

-427 TTCKEVLD
+427 TTCKEILD
-435 GKKNKSILAV
+435 GKKSKSILAV
-445 EITQVKEH
+445 EITEVKEY
-453 TTKNKDKMAFLSVRD
+453 TTKNKDNMAFLSVRD
-468 DSVEIENVVVFPDIY
+468 DSLEIENVVVFPDTY
-483 HQYQDIIYETATVLM
+483 REYEDIIYETATVLM
-498 FGQRARDRNSFI
+498 FGQKAKDRNSFI

>member
-1 MRRFA
+1 M
-6 CMDTI
+6 
-11 DITKCNLKDKKT
+11 DITKIPLNDKRT

-84 DRKHNIEETKSLYEP
+84 DRKHGTEETRSLYKP
-99 IDKVISRTYNIII
+99 IDNVITKTYNIII

-160 EGHTQEDADR
+160 ENHTQEDADR

-191 ALMAYW
+191 AVMAYW

-232 SAKLDHINVK
+232 SAKIDHIDVK

-247 YPESNF
+247 HPESNF
-253 SIQDRDIYFGITNV
+253 SIQDKDIFFGITNV
-267 KNVGVNEFI
+267 KNVGVNEFVKI
-276 KLKDFLNELKPKTW
+276 KNFLDELKPKTW

-316 GLKKSRS
+316 GLEKSRS

-328 FSCIKDLSKKEL
+328 FSCVKDLSKKEL
-340 ETLQD
+340 EILQEKLD
-345 RVDSSLSLK
+345 RSLSLQ
-354 DNLINLNRL
+354 DNLIKLNNL
-363 KKDGGAVATT
+363 KKDGGAVATS
-373 KRLEAFSDI
+373 KRLEAFADI
-382 INRLENPGRSL
+382 INRLKNPGRSL

-398 SISISEENLLGVPI
+398 SISISEENLLGAPI

-427 TTCKEVLD
+427 TTCKEILD
-435 GKKNKSILAV
+435 GKKSKSILAV
-445 EITQVKEH
+445 EITEVKEY
-453 TTKNKDKMAFLSVRD
+453 TTKNKDNMAFLSVRD
-468 DSVEIENVVVFPDIY
+468 DSLEIENVVVFPDTY
-483 HQYQDIIYETATVLM
+483 REYEDIIYETATVLM
-498 FGQRARDRNSFI
+498 FGQKAKDRNSFI

>member
-1 MRRFA
+1 M
-6 CMDTI
+6 
-11 DITKCNLKDKKT
+11 DITKIPLNDKRT

-84 DRKHNIEETKSLYEP
+84 DRKHGTEETRSLYKP
-99 IDKVISRTYNIII
+99 IDNVITKTYNIII

-160 EGHTQEDADR
+160 ENHTQEDADR

-191 ALMAYW
+191 AVMAYW

-232 SAKLDHINVK
+232 SAKIDHIDVK

-247 YPESNF
+247 HPESNF
-253 SIQDRDIYFGITNV
+253 SIQGKDIFFGITNV
-267 KNVGVNEFI
+267 KNVGVNEFVKI
-276 KLKDFLNELKPKTW
+276 KNFLDELKPKTW

-316 GLKKSRS
+316 GLEKSRS

-328 FSCIKDLSKKEL
+328 FSCVKDLSKKEL
-340 ETLQD
+340 EILQEKLD
-345 RVDSSLSLK
+345 RSLSLQ
-354 DNLINLNRL
+354 DNLIKLNNLKR
-363 KKDGGAVATT
+363 DGGAVATS
-373 KRLEAFSDI
+373 KRLEAFADI
-382 INRLENPGRSL
+382 INRLKNPGRSL

-398 SISISEENLLGVPI
+398 SISISEENLLGAPI

-427 TTCKEVLD
+427 TTCKEILD
-435 GKKNKSILAV
+435 GKKSKSILAV
-445 EITQVKEH
+445 EITEVKEY
-453 TTKNKDKMAFLSVRD
+453 TTKNKDNMAFLSVRD
-468 DSVEIENVVVFPDIY
+468 DSLEIENVVVFPDTY
-483 HQYQDIIYETATVLM
+483 REYEDIIYETATVLM
-498 FGQRARDRNSFI
+498 FGQKAKDRNSFI

>member
-1 MRRFA
+1 M
-6 CMDTI
+6 
-11 DITKCNLKDKKT
+11 DITKIPLNDKRT

-84 DRKHNIEETKSLYEP
+84 DRKHGTEETRSLYKP
-99 IDKVISRTYNIII
+99 IDNVITKTYNIII

-160 EGHTQEDADR
+160 ENHTQEDADR

-191 ALMAYW
+191 AVMAYW

-232 SAKLDHINVK
+232 SAKIDHIDIK

-247 YPESNF
+247 HPESNF
-253 SIQDRDIYFGITNV
+253 SIQGKDIFFGITNV
-267 KNVGVNEFI
+267 KNVGVNEFVKI
-276 KLKDFLNELKPKTW
+276 KNFLDELKPKTW
-290 VEYVVNILPN
+290 VEYVANILPN

-316 GLKKSRS
+316 GLEKSRS

-328 FSCIKDLSKKEL
+328 FSCVKDLSKKEL
-340 ETLQD
+340 EILQEKLD
-345 RVDSSLSLK
+345 RSLSLQ
-354 DNLINLNRL
+354 DNLIKLNNLKR
-363 KKDGGAVATT
+363 DGGAVATS
-373 KRLEAFSDI
+373 KRLEAFADI
-382 INRLENPGRSL
+382 INRLKNPGRSL

-398 SISISEENLLGVPI
+398 SISISEENLLGAPI

-427 TTCKEVLD
+427 TTCKEILD
-435 GKKNKSILAV
+435 GKKSKSILAV
-445 EITQVKEH
+445 EITEVKEY
-453 TTKNKDKMAFLSVRD
+453 TTKNKDNMAFLSVRD
-468 DSVEIENVVVFPDIY
+468 DSLEIENVVVFPDTY
-483 HQYQDIIYETATVLM
+483 REYEDIIYETATVLM
-498 FGQRARDRNSFI
+498 FGQKAKDRNSFI

>member
-1 MRRFA
+1 M
-6 CMDTI
+6 
-11 DITKCNLKDKKT
+11 DITKIPMNDKRT

-84 DRKHNIEETKSLYEP
+84 DRKHGTEETRSLYEP
-99 IDKVISRTYNIII
+99 IDNVITKTYNIII

-160 EGHTQEDADR
+160 ENHTQEDADR

-232 SAKLDHINVK
+232 SAKIDHIDVK

-247 YPESNF
+247 HPESNF
-253 SIQDRDIYFGITNV
+253 SIQGKDIFFGITNV
-267 KNVGVNEFI
+267 KNVGVNEFVKI
-276 KLKDFLNELKPKTW
+276 KNFLDELKPKTW

-316 GLKKSRS
+316 GLEKSRS

-328 FSCIKDLSKKEL
+328 FSCVKDLSKKEL
-340 ETLQD
+340 EVLQERLD
-345 RVDSSLSLK
+345 CSLSLQ
-354 DNLINLNRL
+354 DNLIKLNNL
-363 KKDGGAVATT
+363 KKDGGAVATS
-373 KRLEAFSDI
+373 KRLEAFADI
-382 INRLENPGRSL
+382 INRLKNPGRSL

-398 SISISEENLLGVPI
+398 SISISEENLLGAPI

-427 TTCKEVLD
+427 TTCKEILD
-435 GKKNKSILAV
+435 GKKSKSILAV
-445 EITQVKEH
+445 EITEVKEY
-453 TTKNKDKMAFLSVRD
+453 TTKNKDNMAFLSVRD
-468 DSVEIENVVVFPDIY
+468 DSLEIENVVVFPDTY
-483 HQYQDIIYETATVLM
+483 REYEDIIYETATVLM
-498 FGQRARDRNSFI
+498 FGQKAKDRNSFI

>member
-1 MRRFA
+1 M
-6 CMDTI
+6 
-11 DITKCNLKDKKT
+11 DITKIPLNDKRT

-84 DRKHNIEETKSLYEP
+84 DRKHGTEETRSLYKP
-99 IDKVISRTYNIII
+99 IDNVITKTYNIII

-146 MRQVKGEFIEGCLK
+146 MRQVKGEFIKGCLK
-160 EGHTQEDADR
+160 ENHTQEDADR

-197 SAYLKANKK
+197 SAYLKANNK

-232 SAKLDHINVK
+232 SAKIDHIDVK
-242 TPLHE
+242 TPLHQH
-247 YPESNF
+247 PESNF
-253 SIQDRDIYFGITNV
+253 SIQGKDIFFGITNV
-267 KNVGVNEFI
+267 KNVGVNEFVKI
-276 KLKDFLNELKPKTW
+276 KNFLDELKPKTW

-316 GLKKSRS
+316 GLEKSRS

-328 FSCIKDLSKKEL
+328 FSCVKDLSKKEL
-340 ETLQD
+340 EVLQERLD
-345 RVDSSLSLK
+345 CSSSLQ
-354 DNLINLNRL
+354 DNLIKLNNLKR
-363 KKDGGAVATT
+363 DGGAVATS
-373 KRLEAFSDI
+373 KRLEAFADI
-382 INRLENPGRSL
+382 INRLKNPGRSL

-398 SISISEENLLGVPI
+398 SISISEENLLGAPI

-427 TTCKEVLD
+427 TTCKEILD
-435 GKKNKSILAV
+435 GKKSKSILAV
-445 EITQVKEH
+445 EITEVKEY
-453 TTKNKDKMAFLSVRD
+453 TTKNKDNMAFLSVRD
-468 DSVEIENVVVFPDIY
+468 DSLEIENVVVFPDTY
-483 HQYQDIIYETATVLM
+483 REYEDIIYETATVLM
-498 FGQRARDRNSFI
+498 FGQKAKDRNSFI

>member
-1 MRRFA
+1 M
-6 CMDTI
+6 
-11 DITKCNLKDKKT
+11 DITKIPLNDKRT

-84 DRKHNIEETKSLYEP
+84 DRKHGTEETRSLYKP
-99 IDKVISRTYNIII
+99 IDNVITKTYNIII

-160 EGHTQEDADR
+160 ENHTKEDADR

-191 ALMAYW
+191 AVMAYW
-197 SAYLKANKK
+197 SAYLKANNK

-232 SAKLDHINVK
+232 SAKIDHIDVK

-247 YPESNF
+247 HPESNF
-253 SIQDRDIYFGITNV
+253 SIQGKDIFFGITNV
-267 KNVGVNEFI
+267 KNVGVNEFVKI
-276 KLKDFLNELKPKTW
+276 KNFLDELKPKTW
-290 VEYVVNILPN
+290 VEYVANILPN

-316 GLKKSRS
+316 GLGKSRS

-328 FSCIKDLSKKEL
+328 FSCVKDLSKKEL
-340 ETLQD
+340 EVLQERLD
-345 RVDSSLSLK
+345 PSISLQ
-354 DNLINLNRL
+354 DNLIKLNNL
-363 KKDGGAVATT
+363 KKDGGAVATI
-373 KRLEAFSDI
+373 KRLEAYLDI
-382 INRLENPGRSL
+382 INRLKNPGRSL

-398 SISISEENLLGVPI
+398 SISISEENLLGAPI

-427 TTCKEVLD
+427 TTCKEILD
-435 GKKNKSILAV
+435 GKKSKSILAV
-445 EITQVKEH
+445 EITEVKEY
-453 TTKNKDKMAFLSVRD
+453 TTKNKDNMAFLSVRD
-468 DSVEIENVVVFPDIY
+468 DSLEIENVVVFPDTY
-483 HQYQDIIYETATVLM
+483 REYEDIIYETATVLM
-498 FGQRARDRNSFI
+498 FGQKAKDRNSFI

>member
-1 MRRFA
+1 M
-6 CMDTI
+6 
-11 DITKCNLKDKKT
+11 DITKIPLNDKRT

-84 DRKHNIEETKSLYEP
+84 DRKHGTEETRSLYKP
-99 IDKVISRTYNIII
+99 IDNVITKTYNIII

-160 EGHTQEDADR
+160 ENHTQEDADR

-232 SAKLDHINVK
+232 SAKIDHIDIK

-247 YPESNF
+247 HPESNF
-253 SIQDRDIYFGITNV
+253 SIQGKDIFFGITNV
-267 KNVGVNEFI
+267 KNVGVNEFVKI
-276 KLKDFLNELKPKTW
+276 KNFLDELKPKTW
-290 VEYVVNILPN
+290 VEYVANILPN

-316 GLKKSRS
+316 GLEKSRS

-328 FSCIKDLSKKEL
+328 FSCVKDLSKKEL
-340 ETLQD
+340 EILQEKLD
-345 RVDSSLSLK
+345 RSLSLQ
-354 DNLINLNRL
+354 DNLIKLNNLKR
-363 KKDGGAVATT
+363 DGGAVATS
-373 KRLEAFSDI
+373 KRLEAFADI
-382 INRLENPGRSL
+382 INRLKNPGRSL

-398 SISISEENLLGVPI
+398 SISISEENLLGAPI

-427 TTCKEVLD
+427 TTCKEILD
-435 GKKNKSILAV
+435 GKKSKSILAV
-445 EITQVKEH
+445 EITEVKEY
-453 TTKNKDKMAFLSVRD
+453 TTKNKDNMAFLSVRD
-468 DSVEIENVVVFPDIY
+468 DSLEIENVVVFPDTY
-483 HQYQDIIYETATVLM
+483 REYEDIIYETATVLM
-498 FGQRARDRNSFI
+498 FGQKAKDRNSFI

>member
-1 MRRFA
+1 
-6 CMDTI
+6 
-11 DITKCNLKDKKT
+11 
-23 WDLIC
+23 
-28 SGHTKGVFQLETH
+28 
-41 LGKHWCKEAKPRNIE
+41 
-56 ELADVISIIRPG
+56 
-68 TLKAIEDGKSM
+68 M

-84 DRKHNIEETKSLYEP
+84 DRKHGTEETRSLYKP
-99 IDKVISRTYNIII
+99 IDNVITKTYNIII

-160 EGHTQEDADR
+160 ENHTQEDADR

-191 ALMAYW
+191 AVMAYW
-197 SAYLKANKK
+197 SAYLKANNK

-232 SAKLDHINVK
+232 SAKIDHIDVK

-247 YPESNF
+247 HPESNF
-253 SIQDRDIYFGITNV
+253 SIQGKDIFFGITNV
-267 KNVGVNEFI
+267 KNVGVNEFVKI
-276 KLKDFLNELKPKTW
+276 KNFLDELKPKTW
-290 VEYVVNILPN
+290 VEYVANILPN

-316 GLKKSRS
+316 GLEKSRS

-328 FSCIKDLSKKEL
+328 FSCVKDLSKKEL
-340 ETLQD
+340 EILQEKLD
-345 RVDSSLSLK
+345 RSLSLQ
-354 DNLINLNRL
+354 DNLIKLNNL
-363 KKDGGAVATT
+363 KKDGGAVATS
-373 KRLEAFSDI
+373 KRLEAFADI
-382 INRLENPGRSL
+382 INRLKNPGRSL

-398 SISISEENLLGVPI
+398 SISISEENLLGAPI

-427 TTCKEVLD
+427 TTCKEILD
-435 GKKNKSILAV
+435 GKKSKSILAV
-445 EITQVKEH
+445 EITEVKEY
-453 TTKNKDKMAFLSVRD
+453 TTKNKDNMAFLSVRD
-468 DSVEIENVVVFPDIY
+468 DSLEIENVVVFPDTY
-483 HQYQDIIYETATVLM
+483 REYEDIIYETATVLM
-498 FGQRARDRNSFI
+498 FGQKAKDRNSFI

>member
-1 MRRFA
+1 M
-6 CMDTI
+6 
-11 DITKCNLKDKKT
+11 DITKIPMNDKRT

-84 DRKHNIEETKSLYEP
+84 DRKHGTEETRSLYEP
-99 IDKVISRTYNIII
+99 IDNVITKTYNIII

-160 EGHTQEDADR
+160 ENHTQEDADR

-232 SAKLDHINVK
+232 SAKIDHIDIK

-247 YPESNF
+247 HPESNF
-253 SIQDRDIYFGITNV
+253 SIQGKDIFFGITNV
-267 KNVGVNEFI
+267 KNVGVNEFVKI
-276 KLKDFLNELKPKTW
+276 KNFLDELKPKTW
-290 VEYVVNILPN
+290 VEYVANILPN

-316 GLKKSRS
+316 GLEKSRS

-328 FSCIKDLSKKEL
+328 FSCVKDLSKKEL
-340 ETLQD
+340 EILQEKLD
-345 RVDSSLSLK
+345 RSLSLQ
-354 DNLINLNRL
+354 DNLIKLNNLKR
-363 KKDGGAVATT
+363 DGGAVATS
-373 KRLEAFSDI
+373 KRLEAFADI
-382 INRLENPGRSL
+382 INRLKNPGRSL

-398 SISISEENLLGVPI
+398 SISISEENLLGAPI

-427 TTCKEVLD
+427 TTCKEILD
-435 GKKNKSILAV
+435 GKKSKSILAV
-445 EITQVKEH
+445 EITEVKEY
-453 TTKNKDKMAFLSVRD
+453 TTKNKDNMAFLSVRD
-468 DSVEIENVVVFPDIY
+468 DSLEIENVVVFPDTY
-483 HQYQDIIYETATVLM
+483 REYEDIIYETATVLM
-498 FGQRARDRNSFI
+498 FGQKAKDRNSFI

>member
-1 MRRFA
+1 M
-6 CMDTI
+6 
-11 DITKCNLKDKKT
+11 DITKIPMNDKRT

-84 DRKHNIEETKSLYEP
+84 DRKHGTEETRSLYEP
-99 IDKVISRTYNIII
+99 IDNVITKTYNIII

-160 EGHTQEDADR
+160 ENHTQEDADR

-197 SAYLKANKK
+197 SAYLKANNK

-232 SAKLDHINVK
+232 SAKIDHIDIK

-247 YPESNF
+247 HPESNF
-253 SIQDRDIYFGITNV
+253 SIQGKDIFFGITNV
-267 KNVGVNEFI
+267 KNVGVNEFVKI
-276 KLKDFLNELKPKTW
+276 KNFLDELKPKTW
-290 VEYVVNILPN
+290 VEYVANILPN

-316 GLKKSRS
+316 GLEKSRS

-328 FSCIKDLSKKEL
+328 FSCVKDLSKKEL
-340 ETLQD
+340 EILQEKLD
-345 RVDSSLSLK
+345 RSLSLQ
-354 DNLINLNRL
+354 DNLIKLNNLKR
-363 KKDGGAVATT
+363 DGGAVATS
-373 KRLEAFSDI
+373 KRLEAFADI
-382 INRLENPGRSL
+382 INRLKNPGRSL

-398 SISISEENLLGVPI
+398 SISISEENLLGAPI

-427 TTCKEVLD
+427 TTCKEILD
-435 GKKNKSILAV
+435 GKKSKSILAV
-445 EITQVKEH
+445 EITEVKEY
-453 TTKNKDKMAFLSVRD
+453 TTKNKDNMAFLSVRD
-468 DSVEIENVVVFPDIY
+468 DSLEIENVVVFPDTY
-483 HQYQDIIYETATVLM
+483 REYEDIIYETATVLM
-498 FGQRARDRNSFI
+498 FGQKAKDRNSFI

>member
-1 MRRFA
+1 M
-6 CMDTI
+6 
-11 DITKCNLKDKKT
+11 DITKIPMNDKRT

-84 DRKHNIEETKSLYEP
+84 DRKHGTEETRSLYEP
-99 IDKVISRTYNIII
+99 IDNVITKTYNIII

-146 MRQVKGEFIEGCLK
+146 MRQVKGEFIKGCLK
-160 EGHTQEDADR
+160 ENHTQEDADR

-232 SAKLDHINVK
+232 SAKIDHIDIK

-247 YPESNF
+247 HPESNF
-253 SIQDRDIYFGITNV
+253 SIQGKDIFFGITNV
-267 KNVGVNEFI
+267 KNVGVNEFVKI
-276 KLKDFLNELKPKTW
+276 KNFLDELKPKTW
-290 VEYVVNILPN
+290 VEYVANILPN

-316 GLKKSRS
+316 GLEKSRS

-328 FSCIKDLSKKEL
+328 FSCVKDLSKKEL
-340 ETLQD
+340 EILQEKLD
-345 RVDSSLSLK
+345 RSLSLQ
-354 DNLINLNRL
+354 DNLIKLNNLKR
-363 KKDGGAVATT
+363 DGGAVATS
-373 KRLEAFSDI
+373 KRLEAFADI
-382 INRLENPGRSL
+382 INRLKNPGRSL

-398 SISISEENLLGVPI
+398 SISISEENLLGAPI

-427 TTCKEVLD
+427 TTCKEILD
-435 GKKNKSILAV
+435 GKKSKSILAV
-445 EITQVKEH
+445 EITEVKEY
-453 TTKNKDKMAFLSVRD
+453 TTKNKDNMAFLSVRD
-468 DSVEIENVVVFPDIY
+468 DSLEIENVVVFPDTY
-483 HQYQDIIYETATVLM
+483 REYEDIIYETATVLM
-498 FGQRARDRNSFI
+498 FGQKAKDRNSFI

>member
-1 MRRFA
+1 M
-6 CMDTI
+6 
-11 DITKCNLKDKKT
+11 DITKIPMNDKRT

-84 DRKHNIEETKSLYEP
+84 DRKHGTEETRSLYKP
-99 IDKVISRTYNIII
+99 IDNVITKTYNIII

-146 MRQVKGEFIEGCLK
+146 MRQVKGEFIKGCLK
-160 EGHTQEDADR
+160 ENHTQDDADR

-232 SAKLDHINVK
+232 SAKIDHIDVK

-247 YPESNF
+247 HPESNF
-253 SIQDRDIYFGITNV
+253 SIQGKDIFFGITNV
-267 KNVGVNEFI
+267 KNVGVNEFVKI
-276 KLKDFLNELKPKTW
+276 KNFLDELKPKTW

-316 GLKKSRS
+316 GLEKSRS

-328 FSCIKDLSKKEL
+328 FSCVKDLSKKEL
-340 ETLQD
+340 EVLQERLD
-345 RVDSSLSLK
+345 CSLSLQ
-354 DNLINLNRL
+354 DNLIKLNNLKR
-363 KKDGGAVATT
+363 DGGAVATS
-373 KRLEAFSDI
+373 KRLEAFADI
-382 INRLENPGRSL
+382 INRLKNPGRSL

-398 SISISEENLLGVPI
+398 SISISEENLLGAPI

-427 TTCKEVLD
+427 TTCKEILD
-435 GKKNKSILAV
+435 GKKSKSILAV
-445 EITQVKEH
+445 EITEVKEY
-453 TTKNKDKMAFLSVRD
+453 TTKNKDNMAFLSVRD
-468 DSVEIENVVVFPDIY
+468 DSLEIENVVVFPDTY
-483 HQYQDIIYETATVLM
+483 REYEDIIYETATVLM
-498 FGQRARDRNSFI
+498 FGQKAKDRNSFI